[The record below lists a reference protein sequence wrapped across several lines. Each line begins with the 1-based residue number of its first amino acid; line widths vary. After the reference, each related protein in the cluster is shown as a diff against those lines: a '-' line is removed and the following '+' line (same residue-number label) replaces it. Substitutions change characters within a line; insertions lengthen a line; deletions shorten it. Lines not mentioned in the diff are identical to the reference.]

1 MTSLFEVLLVTH
13 LLLLSIFLV
22 MVREIL
28 RSRGLRASLWP
39 WPTIRDLNYL
49 DHLIS
54 SEQDPS
60 RRRRFWWFRV
70 AVYCAIASLAIVP
83 LILRFVLW

>member
-28 RSRGLRASLWP
+28 RSRGLRA
-39 WPTIRDLNYL
+39 
-49 DHLIS
+49 
-54 SEQDPS
+54 
-60 RRRRFWWFRV
+60 V
-70 AVYCAIASLAIVP
+70 AVANYT
-83 LILRFVLW
+83 